1 MERRLKTRLLL
12 LTPLIGFGILVFFLG
27 IGFRIG
33 KHTVHPSA
41 LLNDPFPEFS
51 SMTLLDEKRITRD
64 DLIGTF
70 RLVNVWASWCTACI
84 EEHDLLLDLA
94 RSETIS
100 IIGINYRDN
109 AEDAKTWLY
118 ERGNPY
124 EKVVVDEQG
133 DVCIDL
139 GVYGAPETFLVDP
152 KGIIRAKQV
161 GVLTRTVWMEE
172 FQPWLET
179 KGAQN

>member
-1 MERRLKTRLLL
+1 
-12 LTPLIGFGILVFFLG
+12 
-27 IGFRIG
+27 
-33 KHTVHPSA
+33 
-41 LLNDPFPEFS
+41 
-51 SMTLLDEKRITRD
+51 MTLLDEKRITRD